1 MTPEQGIAVTRF
13 CHSLDAEPLQ
23 TVVDFFHY
31 REKARTK
38 LLRQVQAQR
47 KRR

>member
-1 MTPEQGIAVTRF
+1 MTPEQGIAATRF

-23 TVVDFFHY
+23 VVIDFFH
-31 REKARTK
+31 RLGKAQTE
-38 LLRQVQAQR
+38 LLRQVQAER